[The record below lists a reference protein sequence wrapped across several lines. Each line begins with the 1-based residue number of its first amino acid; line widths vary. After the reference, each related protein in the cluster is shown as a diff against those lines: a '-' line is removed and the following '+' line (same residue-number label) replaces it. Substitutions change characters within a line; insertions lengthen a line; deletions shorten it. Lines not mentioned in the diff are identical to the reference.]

1 MKMNHLHELLKEPKI
16 VCTSMKALQLPKNDD
31 VQLHSLYNLAMSK
44 GLLVMPGLVRTS
56 NEQYEV
62 VFGQYIIEIYSQ
74 KNFESLPCILLSEED
89 VTNDVKD
96 IWRAEHFLTI
106 ASTVSPRNPKLML
119 QCAAILSSTNVD
131 KKTFLRIFQETCGIS
146 ARHARDFYNV
156 VTFGSPELIENS
168 ENLRIHALAKQCLS
182 EHHDS

>member
-1 MKMNHLHELLKEPKI
+1 MMKYLYEMFKEPKI
-16 VCTSMKALQLPKNDD
+16 VNIPIAEFRISTSDTDQFSP
-31 VQLHSLYNLAMSK
+31 LYDAAMSK

-168 ENLRIHALAKQCLS
+168 ENLRIHALAKLCLS
-182 EHHDS
+182 QHFDS